1 MKQNVKNI
9 KGIEFVCIHCQ
20 TSISFV
26 FETHKVFL
34 NECPNCGAEWLPQ
47 TLNIEA
53 MKNIKHTLKTLR
65 EASGADISLICDD
78 IEIK

>member
-9 KGIEFVCIHCQ
+9 KGIEFVCMYCQ

-26 FETHKVFL
+26 FETHKAFL
-34 NECPNCGAEWLPQ
+34 NECPNC
-47 TLNIEA
+47 
-53 MKNIKHTLKTLR
+53 
-65 EASGADISLICDD
+65 GADISLICDD

>member
-9 KGIEFVCIHCQ
+9 KGIEFVCMHCQ

-34 NECPNCGAEWLPQ
+34 NECPNCGAE
-47 TLNIEA
+47 
-53 MKNIKHTLKTLR
+53 
-65 EASGADISLICDD
+65 
-78 IEIK
+78 